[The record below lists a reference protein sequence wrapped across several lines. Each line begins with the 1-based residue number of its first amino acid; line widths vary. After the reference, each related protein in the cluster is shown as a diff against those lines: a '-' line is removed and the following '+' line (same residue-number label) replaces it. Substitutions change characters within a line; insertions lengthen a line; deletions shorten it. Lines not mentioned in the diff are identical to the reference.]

1 MTRRLLSV
9 VGAALLCAQSLSTLA
24 ADSADSTAAVAGQA
38 AREAFEHKR
47 DQASGI
53 SDIAKP
59 QASGPS
65 AVLDAPIATE
75 DDPAQAQQP

>member
-9 VGAALLCAQSLSTLA
+9 VGAALLCAHSLPTLA
-24 ADSADSTAAVAGQA
+24 DDSTQSAGASVSQA
-38 AREAFEHKR
+38 AREAFEQKR
-47 DQASGI
+47 DQASGV
-53 SDIAKP
+53 SEIAKP
-59 QASGPS
+59 QVNGPS